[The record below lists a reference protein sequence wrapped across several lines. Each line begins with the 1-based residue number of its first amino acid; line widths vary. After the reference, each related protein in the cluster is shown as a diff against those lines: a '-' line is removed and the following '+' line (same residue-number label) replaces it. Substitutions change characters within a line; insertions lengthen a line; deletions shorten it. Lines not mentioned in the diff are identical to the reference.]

1 MCEGLL
7 PFGNKFQ
14 VEIGKTSLASVTKF
28 AYLKEL
34 VDPRVLTEIDG
45 LPFTTEGYESAKNVF
60 VGGQVRM
67 RTCRIL

>member
-1 MCEGLL
+1 MAAFWEQI
-7 PFGNKFQ
+7 PS
-14 VEIGKTSLASVTKF
+14 GKTSLASLTKF

-34 VDPRVLTEIDG
+34 VDPKVLTEIDG
-45 LPFTTEGYESAKNVF
+45 LPFKTEGYESAKSVL